1 MIERGTNR
9 TELVFGI
16 LFIGLCLGCV
26 LYVFLTF
33 GKSNN
38 ETPVALTPGDTF
50 EVGRSF
56 KTSEDLKYGGL
67 TKDET
72 SLILYR
78 TYDNNTTLLVPAKT
92 GTTFTEKETTYRVKT
107 LDAETERLV
116 LVKLIPE

>member
-67 TKDET
+67 AKDGT
-72 SLILYR
+72 SLLFYR
-78 TYDNNTTLLVPAKT
+78 TYDNNTALLVPVT
-92 GTTFTEKETTYRVKT
+92 PGTTFTEKETTYRVEH
-107 LDAETERLV
+107 LDPATERLV
-116 LVKLIPE
+116 LVKLVPE